1 MTCPGF
7 LITRVMAVLY
17 EKDRRVTVKEKTVL
31 ETYEEKRKWAQEF
44 NLTSDLFASKVFED
58 VGASQELCRILL
70 RDWSVILQDVRTQ
83 YVIRN
88 LETRSMQLDILAEK
102 NNGDI
107 VGIEIQMYEETAP
120 FKRTRYYLSG
130 IDMSI
135 LEKGKDYAAL
145 PAVTMVYITK
155 KDVVGSGEGYCLIER
170 RADSKGKSADN
181 SNGPEDMIDI
191 SNGVGERYYNLVHP
205 TGDEKV
211 DELLAYFQD
220 SDPYYKTE
228 TFPRIVER
236 VRYFKIHRKGV
247 NIMCEIA
254 DRIRNEGR
262 EEGRLSGMIDAILE
276 LLGEFGQV
284 PQQIIELIKEEDNL
298 GVLRRW
304 IKTAAKASSIAEF
317 EANM

>member
-1 MTCPGF
+1 M
-7 LITRVMAVLY
+7 
-17 EKDRRVTVKEKTVL
+17 KEKTVL
-31 ETYEEKRKWAQEF
+31 ESYEEKKELVQEF

-58 VGASQELCRILL
+58 VDACQELCRILMH
-70 RDWSVILQDVRTQ
+70 DQSVILQSVRTQ

-88 LETRSMQLDILAEK
+88 LETHSMELDILAERDS
-102 NNGDI
+102 GDM

-135 LEKGKDYAAL
+135 LEKGKDYNEL
-145 PAVTMVYITK
+145 PSVSIVYLTK
-155 KDVVGSGEGYCLIER
+155 EDIIGDGDGYYLIER
-170 RADSKGKSADN
+170 KVIKSEG
-181 SNGPEDMIDI
+181 STGIGSGQEDAINI
-191 SNGVGERYYNLVHP
+191 SNGVEERYYNLKCP
-205 TGDEKV
+205 TGDDKV
-211 DELLAYFQD
+211 DELLQYFKD

-236 VRYFKIHRKGV
+236 VKYFKIHKRGV

-262 EEGRLSGMIDAILE
+262 EEGREEGVLEGMVKAIVE
-276 LLGEFGQV
+276 LLEELGQV
-284 PQQIIELIKEEDNL
+284 PKRIVELIEAEDNL
-298 GVLRRW
+298 SVLSRW
-304 IKTAAKASSIAEF
+304 LKSAARAASITEF